1 MLYGETMIKLCSDE
15 LCTACLACYNA
26 CPKNAI
32 DLVYNNLDE
41 IRPKINIQ
49 QCVEC
54 GNCLKVC
61 PQLNLFKTK
70 FNIPKKTFALYTQNK
85 RDSVSCS
92 SGGVATTLYRSF
104 IENQGI
110 CFGTVF
116 SMNGPY
122 FQKATTM
129 ETIELFKGSK
139 YVYCSPNLIFREVCS
154 FLKEGKKVLFI
165 GTPCQVDGLKHY
177 LDIDYDNLYTID
189 FVCHGTPSFEYL
201 KQHIK
206 FLLPNDKNNIYKVF
220 FRGVYDFMLTIYD
233 FNNKILYKKK
243 QIYDSYFMAFLK
255 GLIFNKSCYKCSYA
269 KQNRVSDIT
278 IGDFWGLS
286 KGALNGYKGKISL
299 CLVNTSKG
307 DELLT
312 SNLER
317 FVYEERSL
325 KEAVNGNLNLQKSS
339 DCPKDRI
346 KFVKIYSKTHDFK
359 KSLSVTKIYQQ
370 IRYYKLRSFVLYIPR
385 KIRKILLKK

>member
-1 MLYGETMIKLCSDE
+1 MIKLCSDE
-15 LCTACLACYNA
+15 LCTVCLACYNA

-70 FNIPKKTFALYTQNK
+70 FNIPKKTFALYTQNEI
-85 RDSVSCS
+85 DSVSCS
-92 SGGVATTLYRSF
+92 SGGVATTLYKFF
-104 IENQGI
+104 IEKKGI

-116 SMNGPY
+116 SMNGPH

-139 YVYCSPNLIFREVCS
+139 YVYCNPNLIFREVCS

-177 LDIDYDNLYTID
+177 LDRDYDNLYTID
-189 FVCHGTPSFEYL
+189 LVCHGMPSFEYL
-201 KQHIK
+201 KQHISS
-206 FLLPNDKNNIYKVF
+206 LNIKKKIERVS
-220 FRGVYDFMLTIYD
+220 FRGVYDYMLTIYD
-233 FNNKILYKKK
+233 SNNKICYKRKC
-243 QIYDSYFMAFLK
+243 IYDAYFMAFLK
-255 GLIFNKSCYKCSYA
+255 GLIFNEVCYKCSYA
-269 KQNRVSDIT
+269 KPSRVGDLT

-286 KGALNGYKGKISL
+286 KEALNGYNGKISL
-299 CLVNTSKG
+299 CLVNTEKG
-307 DELLT
+307 KKILA
-312 SNLER
+312 SNLKN
-317 FVYEERSL
+317 FIYEERL
-325 KEAVNGNLNLQKSS
+325 VEEAIKGNTNLQKSS

-359 KSLSVTKIYQQ
+359 KSLSATKIYQQ